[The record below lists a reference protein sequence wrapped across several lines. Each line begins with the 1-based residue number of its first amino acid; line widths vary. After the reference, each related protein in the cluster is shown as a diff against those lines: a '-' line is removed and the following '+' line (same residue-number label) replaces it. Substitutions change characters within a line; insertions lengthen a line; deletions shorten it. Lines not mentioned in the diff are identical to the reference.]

1 MFKRIIVGL
10 DGSLSSWNAVD
21 YAFDLSKLINA
32 PVIGVYVI
40 DSRLI
45 NETFITDLLGFLGFT
60 YYEDMTPKIREF
72 LNKRADDVLNQFLDY
87 GREKGVN
94 VSVVKLEGVPYK
106 ELLDQ
111 TDRDDILFIG
121 KRGEKYIKGFL
132 LGSTSYIIAK
142 KSKFPIF
149 MTTAKHRN
157 IERIA
162 VAYDGRVGSK
172 KLNEYAKLFMK
183 VYNAEVHYIYV
194 KESREIEDIET
205 ELLENL
211 DFKFVFHGREGMPE
225 EEIIDVC
232 KEESIDL
239 LIMGAFGKGEF
250 KELIMGSTTSFI
262 INNLDIPLLLVK

>member
-1 MFKRIIVGL
+1 MFKRIVVGL
-10 DGSLSSWNAVD
+10 DGSVASWNAVD

-32 PVIGVYVI
+32 PVIGIYII

-72 LNKRADDVLNQFLDY
+72 LNNRADNVLNQFLEY

-111 TDRDDILFIG
+111 TDKDDILFIG

-132 LGSTSYIIAK
+132 LGSTSYIVAK
-142 KSKFPIF
+142 KSDFPVF
-149 MTTAKHRN
+149 MSTNKYRN
-157 IERIA
+157 ISRIG
-162 VAYDGRVGSK
+162 VAYDGRSLSK
-172 KLNEYAKLFMK
+172 KLNDYAKLFMNI
-183 VYNAEVHYIYV
+183 YNAEIHYIYV
-194 KESREIEDIET
+194 KENKGIEEIET
-205 ELLENL
+205 ELLETL
-211 DFKFVFHGREGMPE
+211 DIKFVFHGREGIPE
-225 EEIIDVC
+225 EEIINVC